1 MPYQRPDQSN
11 LYKLM
16 SLSTE
21 INLRHL
27 SVRLGKEELESY
39 IDRAAAAGIVII
51 KIIHG
56 RSGGDMRRATH
67 ELLERHPL
75 VTDFEYPAAP
85 SEGGPGVT
93 IAKLVHTYKIKNY

>member
-56 RSGGDMRRATH
+56 
-67 ELLERHPL
+67 
-75 VTDFEYPAAP
+75 
-85 SEGGPGVT
+85 
-93 IAKLVHTYKIKNY
+93 